1 MQASR
6 GDNAAERTQRSFQPD
21 EQSAL
26 RAVCAISLLESFKCH
41 MALKR
46 HCPMDEL
53 VKGIGGDPTK
63 GLASD
68 PRNDRHYDYRVEGR
82 GDDSFVA
89 AVPRTAGL
97 AGFSADGSGIYYNLA
112 GAAGKGDRR
121 VAGGAS
127 CPNETK

>member
-1 MQASR
+1 HYTDSPPPADAKNLAPPKASSAPAATAPAASKGGGGELQASR

-82 GDDSFVA
+82 GDDS
-89 AVPRTAGL
+89 
-97 AGFSADGSGIYYNLA
+97 
-112 GAAGKGDRR
+112 
-121 VAGGAS
+121 
-127 CPNETK
+127 